1 MTSGTTLT
9 KTGNVRKIWLLAL
22 ALMIGLGGSA
32 AFALDPMGPPTA
44 GLQQGQFKAGVD
56 YSHSTMDL
64 ELSNGTWIE
73 YLDGVFWDEGE
84 AVPFTLKNFKI
95 NRTYAGLGYGVA
107 ENCEAFLRVG
117 GANARFGDS
126 LWEDGE
132 RYDSSTDFAIGGGIK
147 ATFFEDGNLK
157 LGGLF
162 QGSWAKYD
170 GILDASH
177 WAAPDFVAVDI
188 AEIQV
193 AVGATY
199 ALTDNVSI
207 YGGPFLHFVSGDF
220 DDIFSAADG
229 GGGLLTSEYFWDIDE
244 DSVVG
249 GYIGARVELAEN
261 CSFNIEFQH
270 TAAAD
275 AFGASLMWR
284 F

>member
-9 KTGNVRKIWLLAL
+9 KAGNMRKIWLLAL

-44 GLQQGQFKAGVD
+44 GLQHGQFKAGVD
-56 YSHSTMDL
+56 YSHSIMDL

-73 YLDGVFWDEGE
+73 YFDGVFWDEGE
-84 AVPFTLKNFKI
+84 AVPFTLKNFRT
-95 NRTYAGLGYGVA
+95 NRAYASLGYGAA

-117 GANARFGDS
+117 GTNARFGDS
-126 LWEDGE
+126 IWEDGE
-132 RYDSSTDFAIGGGIK
+132 RYDSSTDFAISSGIK

-162 QGSWAKYD
+162 QASWAQYD

-177 WAAPDFVAVDI
+177 LPAPDFVTI
-188 AEIQV
+188 NLAEIQI

-199 ALTDNVSI
+199 TLTDHVSI
-207 YGGPFLHFVSGDF
+207 YGGPFLHYVNGDL
-220 DDIFSAADG
+220 DDVFSRED
-229 GGGLLTSEYFWDIDE
+229 GGGLLTSEYYWE
-244 DSVVG
+244 VNEGSVFG
-249 GYIGARVELAEN
+249 GYIGARVELAED
-261 CSFNIEFQH
+261 CSLNIEYQH

-275 AFGASLMWR
+275 AVGASLMWR